1 MKEAGAPST
10 DSLACG
16 RSVVPTPPGVV
27 MLALPTVPRNAKGR
41 NAKGRKAKGRKAKA
55 APGTMGRTSA
65 ARGSIIES
73 GAPKDAPD

>member
-27 MLALPTVPRNAKGR
+27 MLALPTVPR